1 MNTEDNNDFYD
12 DELSRSLISND
23 FEEDTPRKKKKSKK
37 PLVICLIILLIAA
50 VAGGIAWYMVQR
62 HKPVEATE
70 EFLTGMQNMDFTTM
84 ENLLQSHDLS
94 ALDDADIRDSAY
106 TDFFTTVNK
115 KMTYKITKNKFD
127 IQNGTAKV
135 TVHMK
140 YIDGTNIYAA
150 TIQEYT
156 RKVAVAAYAGKEM
169 TQDDIQEM
177 LATLLAENA
186 STADEKYSEIDI
198 TYPLIKIGNDW
209 KIVSLDDTTVKVMC
223 ANFKSVK
230 DEISS
235 QLTDDTTTDSSSTD
249 AESTG
254 SDSTQ
259 ATGASID
266 ITTDKFS
273 VRFKQFAISNDYGG
287 NPCLMIYYDYTN
299 SGDSQSSAFV
309 DFTLQASQ
317 NGESLEGTYPE
328 ANDDA
333 VDNYM
338 NTIDPGKTVT
348 VCQVFLLKDT
358 TSDVTASD
366 CRIWGKNSV
375 LCVKRFWTGVSGGNQ
390 KWFPDQPK
398 RKKSEVFHE
407 KFSTLYP
414 ASD

>member
-1 MNTEDNNDFYD
+1 MNTDNNDFYD
-12 DELSRSLISND
+12 DDLSRSLINND
-23 FEEDTPRKKKKSKK
+23 FEDNSPRRKKKSKK
-37 PLVICLIILLIAA
+37 PLIICLVILLIAA
-50 VAGGIAWYMVQR
+50 VAGGVAWYLNER

-70 EFLTGMQNMDFTTM
+70 KFLTGMQNMDFTTM

-106 TDFFTTVNK
+106 TDFFTTINK

-156 RKVAVAAYAGKEM
+156 RKVAVAAYAGKTM
-169 TQDDIQEM
+169 TQDYIQEM
-177 LATLLAENA
+177 LASLLTENA
-186 STADEKYSEIDI
+186 STADEKYSDIDI
-198 TYPLIKIGNDW
+198 TYPLIKIGDEW

-223 ANFKSVK
+223 ANFKNVK

-235 QLTDDTTTDSSSTD
+235 QLNDDSSDSSSD
-249 AESTG
+249 ASADSTEPSDT
-254 SDSTQ
+254 SDSAQT
-259 ATGASID
+259 AGSSID

-273 VRFKQFAISNDYGG
+273 VRFKQFAVSKDYGG
-287 NPCLMIYYDYTN
+287 NSCLMIYYDYTN

-328 ANDDA
+328 ANDTA

-358 TSDVTASD
+358 TSDVTLQ
-366 CRIWGKNSV
+366 GKETLN
-375 LCVKRFWTGVSGGNQ
+375 VSGGQ
-390 KWFPDQPK
+390 TTSQVLKLQ
-398 RKKSEVFHE
+398 
-407 KFSTLYP
+407 
-414 ASD
+414 

>member
-23 FEEDTPRKKKKSKK
+23 FEDDAPRRKKKSKK
-37 PLVICLIILLIAA
+37 PLVICLVILLIAA

-62 HKPVEATE
+62 HKPVETTE

-94 ALDDADIRDSAY
+94 ALDDADIRNSAY

-156 RKVAVAAYAGKEM
+156 RKVAVAAYAGQEM

-198 TYPLIKIGNDW
+198 TYPLIKIGDDW

-235 QLTDDTTTDSSSTD
+235 QLTDDSTDSSSGTAAD
-249 AESTG
+249 A
-254 SDSTQ
+254 SDTSDQNADSSQGTSS
-259 ATGASID
+259 SID

-328 ANDDA
+328 SNDDA

-358 TSDVTASD
+358 TSDVTLQ
-366 CRIWGKNSV
+366 GKETLN
-375 LCVKRFWTGVSGGNQ
+375 VSGGQ
-390 KWFPDQPK
+390 TTSQVLKLQ
-398 RKKSEVFHE
+398 
-407 KFSTLYP
+407 
-414 ASD
+414 

>member
-1 MNTEDNNDFYD
+1 MNTDNNDFYD
-12 DELSRSLISND
+12 DDLSRSLINND
-23 FEEDTPRKKKKSKK
+23 FEDNSPRRKKKSKK
-37 PLVICLIILLIAA
+37 PLIICLVILLIAA
-50 VAGGIAWYMVQR
+50 VAGGIAWYLNER

-127 IQNGTAKV
+127 IQNGTAKI

-156 RKVAVAAYAGKEM
+156 RKVAVAAYAGKTM

-177 LATLLAENA
+177 LASLLAENA
-186 STADEKYSEIDI
+186 STADEKYSDIDI
-198 TYPLIKIGNDW
+198 TYPLIKIGDEW

-223 ANFKSVK
+223 ANFKNVK

-235 QLTDDTTTDSSSTD
+235 QLNDDSSDSSSD
-249 AESTG
+249 ASA
-254 SDSTQ
+254 DSTESSDTADSAQ
-259 ATGASID
+259 TAGSSID

-273 VRFKQFAISNDYGG
+273 VRFKQFAVSKDYGG

-299 SGDSQSSAFV
+299 SGESQSSAFV

-328 ANDDA
+328 ANDTA

-358 TSDVTASD
+358 TSDVTLQ
-366 CRIWGKNSV
+366 GKETLN
-375 LCVKRFWTGVSGGNQ
+375 VSGGQ
-390 KWFPDQPK
+390 TTSQVLKLQ
-398 RKKSEVFHE
+398 
-407 KFSTLYP
+407 
-414 ASD
+414 

>member
-12 DELSRSLISND
+12 DELSSSLISND
-23 FEEDTPRKKKKSKK
+23 FEEDTPRRKKKSKK
-37 PLVICLIILLIAA
+37 TLMICLIILLIAA
-50 VAGGIAWYMVQR
+50 VAGGTAWYMVQR
-62 HKPVEATE
+62 HKPVTATE

-177 LATLLAENA
+177 LASLLAENA

-235 QLTDDTTTDSSSTD
+235 QLTDDSTADSSGTD

-254 SDSTQ
+254 AASDSTQ

-273 VRFKQFAISNDYGG
+273 VRFKQCAISNDYGG

-328 ANDDA
+328 ATDDA

-358 TSDVTASD
+358 TSDVTLQ
-366 CRIWGKNSV
+366 GKETLN
-375 LCVKRFWTGVSGGNQ
+375 VSGGQ
-390 KWFPDQPK
+390 TTSQVLKLK
-398 RKKSEVFHE
+398 
-407 KFSTLYP
+407 
-414 ASD
+414 

>member
-1 MNTEDNNDFYD
+1 MNTDNNDFYD
-12 DELSRSLISND
+12 DDLSRSLINND
-23 FEEDTPRKKKKSKK
+23 FEDNSPRRKKKSKK
-37 PLVICLIILLIAA
+37 PLIICLIILLIAA
-50 VAGGIAWYMVQR
+50 AAGGVAWYLNER

-70 EFLTGMQNMDFTTM
+70 KFLTGMQNMDFTTM

-106 TDFFTTVNK
+106 TDFFTTINK

-156 RKVAVAAYAGKEM
+156 RKVAVVAYAGKTM

-177 LATLLAENA
+177 LASLLTENA
-186 STADEKYSEIDI
+186 STADEKYSDIDI
-198 TYPLIKIGNDW
+198 TYPLIKIGDEW

-223 ANFKSVK
+223 ANFKNVK

-235 QLTDDTTTDSSSTD
+235 QLNDDSSDSSSD
-249 AESTG
+249 ASADSTEPSDT
-254 SDSTQ
+254 SDSAQT
-259 ATGASID
+259 AGSSID

-273 VRFKQFAISNDYGG
+273 VRFKQFAVSKDYGG
-287 NPCLMIYYDYTN
+287 NSCLMIYYDYTN

-328 ANDDA
+328 ANDTA

-358 TSDVTASD
+358 TSDVTLQ
-366 CRIWGKNSV
+366 GKETLN
-375 LCVKRFWTGVSGGNQ
+375 VSGGQ
-390 KWFPDQPK
+390 TTSQVLKLQ
-398 RKKSEVFHE
+398 
-407 KFSTLYP
+407 
-414 ASD
+414 

>member
-1 MNTEDNNDFYD
+1 MNTDNNDFYD
-12 DELSRSLISND
+12 DDLSRSLINND
-23 FEEDTPRKKKKSKK
+23 FEDNSPRRKKKSKK
-37 PLVICLIILLIAA
+37 PLIICLVILLIAA
-50 VAGGIAWYMVQR
+50 AAGGVAWYLNER

-70 EFLTGMQNMDFTTM
+70 KFLTGMQNMDFTTM

-106 TDFFTTVNK
+106 TDFFTTINK

-156 RKVAVAAYAGKEM
+156 RKVAVAAYAGKTM
-169 TQDDIQEM
+169 TQDYIQEM
-177 LATLLAENA
+177 LASLLTENA
-186 STADEKYSEIDI
+186 STADEKYSDIDI
-198 TYPLIKIGNDW
+198 TYPLIKIGDEW

-223 ANFKSVK
+223 ANFKNVK

-235 QLTDDTTTDSSSTD
+235 QLNDDSSDSSSD
-249 AESTG
+249 ASADSTEPSDT
-254 SDSTQ
+254 SDSAQT
-259 ATGASID
+259 AGSSID

-273 VRFKQFAISNDYGG
+273 VRFKQFAVSKDYGG
-287 NPCLMIYYDYTN
+287 NSCLMIYYDYTN

-328 ANDDA
+328 ANDTA

-358 TSDVTASD
+358 TSDVTLQ
-366 CRIWGKNSV
+366 GKETLN
-375 LCVKRFWTGVSGGNQ
+375 VSGGQ
-390 KWFPDQPK
+390 TTSQVLKLQ
-398 RKKSEVFHE
+398 
-407 KFSTLYP
+407 
-414 ASD
+414 

>member
-1 MNTEDNNDFYD
+1 MNTDNNDFYD
-12 DELSRSLISND
+12 DDLSRSLINND
-23 FEEDTPRKKKKSKK
+23 FEDNSPRRKKKSKK
-37 PLVICLIILLIAA
+37 PLIICLVILLIAA
-50 VAGGIAWYMVQR
+50 VAGGVAWYLNER

-70 EFLTGMQNMDFTTM
+70 KFLTGMQNMDFTTM

-106 TDFFTTVNK
+106 TDFFTTINK

-127 IQNGTAKV
+127 IQNGTAQV
-135 TVHMK
+135 TVHLK

-156 RKVAVAAYAGKEM
+156 RKVAVAAYAGKTM

-177 LATLLAENA
+177 LASLLTENA
-186 STADEKYSEIDI
+186 STADEKYSDIDI
-198 TYPLIKIGNDW
+198 TYPLIKIGDEW

-223 ANFKSVK
+223 ANFKNVK

-235 QLTDDTTTDSSSTD
+235 QLNDDSSDSSSDASADSTD
-249 AESTG
+249 PSDT
-254 SDSTQ
+254 SDSAQT
-259 ATGASID
+259 AGSSID

-273 VRFKQFAISNDYGG
+273 VRFKQFAVSKDYGG
-287 NPCLMIYYDYTN
+287 NSCLMIYYDYTN

-328 ANDDA
+328 ANDTA

-358 TSDVTASD
+358 TSDVTLQ
-366 CRIWGKNSV
+366 GKETLN
-375 LCVKRFWTGVSGGNQ
+375 VSGGQ
-390 KWFPDQPK
+390 TTSQVLKLQ
-398 RKKSEVFHE
+398 
-407 KFSTLYP
+407 
-414 ASD
+414 

>member
-1 MNTEDNNDFYD
+1 MNTDNNDFYD
-12 DELSRSLISND
+12 DDLSRSLISND
-23 FEEDTPRKKKKSKK
+23 FDDDTPRRRKKSKK
-37 PLVICLIILLIAA
+37 PLVICLIILIIAA
-50 VAGGIAWYMVQR
+50 AAGATAWYLNAR

-70 EFLTGMQNMDFTTM
+70 KFLTGMQNMDFTTM

-106 TDFFTTVNK
+106 TDFFTTINK

-127 IQNGTAKV
+127 IQNGTAKI
-135 TVHMK
+135 TVHLK

-156 RKVAVAAYAGKEM
+156 RKVAVAAYAGREM

-177 LATLLAENA
+177 LASLLAENA
-186 STADEKYSEIDI
+186 STADEKYSDIDI
-198 TYPLIKIGNDW
+198 TYPLIKIGNNW

-223 ANFKSVK
+223 ANFKNVK

-235 QLTDDTTTDSSSTD
+235 QLNDESTDSSSD
-249 AESTG
+249 ASADSQTA
-254 SDSTQ
+254 SDADSTQ
-259 ATGASID
+259 TGGSSID

-273 VRFKQFAISNDYGG
+273 VRFKQFAVSNDYGG
-287 NPCLMIYYDYTN
+287 NPCMMIYYDYTN

-328 ANDDA
+328 ANDTA

-338 NTIDPGKTVT
+338 TTIDPGKTVT

-358 TSDVTASD
+358 TSDVTLQ
-366 CRIWGKNSV
+366 GKETLN
-375 LCVKRFWTGVSGGNQ
+375 VSGGQ
-390 KWFPDQPK
+390 TTSQVLKLQ
-398 RKKSEVFHE
+398 
-407 KFSTLYP
+407 
-414 ASD
+414 

>member
-1 MNTEDNNDFYD
+1 MNTDNNDFYD
-12 DELSRSLISND
+12 DDLSRSLINND
-23 FEEDTPRKKKKSKK
+23 FEDNSPRRKKKSKK
-37 PLVICLIILLIAA
+37 PLIICLVILLIAA
-50 VAGGIAWYMVQR
+50 VAGGVAWYLNER
-62 HKPVEATE
+62 HKPVEATKK
-70 EFLTGMQNMDFTTM
+70 FLTGMQNMDFTTM

-156 RKVAVAAYAGKEM
+156 RKVAVAAYAGKTM

-177 LATLLAENA
+177 LASLLTENA
-186 STADEKYSEIDI
+186 STADEKYSDIDI
-198 TYPLIKIGNDW
+198 TYPLIKIGDEW

-223 ANFKSVK
+223 ANFKNVK

-235 QLTDDTTTDSSSTD
+235 QLNDNSSDSSSD
-249 AESTG
+249 ASADSTEPSDT
-254 SDSTQ
+254 SDSAQT
-259 ATGASID
+259 AGSSID
-266 ITTDKFS
+266 ITSDKFS
-273 VRFKQFAISNDYGG
+273 VRFKQFAVSKDYGG

-328 ANDDA
+328 ANDTA

-358 TSDVTASD
+358 TSDVTLQ
-366 CRIWGKNSV
+366 GKETLN
-375 LCVKRFWTGVSGGNQ
+375 VSGGQ
-390 KWFPDQPK
+390 TTSQVLKLQ
-398 RKKSEVFHE
+398 
-407 KFSTLYP
+407 
-414 ASD
+414 

>member
-23 FEEDTPRKKKKSKK
+23 FEDDSPHRRKKSKK

-50 VAGGIAWYMVQR
+50 AAGGTAWYMVQR

-106 TDFFTTVNK
+106 TDFFTTINK

-156 RKVAVAAYAGKEM
+156 RKVAVAAYAGKTM

-177 LATLLAENA
+177 LASLLAENA
-186 STADEKYSEIDI
+186 STADEKYSDIDI
-198 TYPLIKIGNDW
+198 TYPLIKIGDEW

-223 ANFKSVK
+223 ANFKNVK

-235 QLTDDTTTDSSSTD
+235 QLNNDSSDSSSD
-249 AESTG
+249 ASA
-254 SDSTQ
+254 DSTESSDTADSAQ
-259 ATGASID
+259 TAGSSID

-273 VRFKQFAISNDYGG
+273 VRFKQFAVSKDYGG

-299 SGDSQSSAFV
+299 SGESQSSAFV

-328 ANDDA
+328 ANDTA

-358 TSDVTASD
+358 TNDVTLQ
-366 CRIWGKNSV
+366 GKETLN
-375 LCVKRFWTGVSGGNQ
+375 VSGGQ
-390 KWFPDQPK
+390 TTSQVLKLQ
-398 RKKSEVFHE
+398 
-407 KFSTLYP
+407 
-414 ASD
+414 

>member
-1 MNTEDNNDFYD
+1 MNTDNNDFYD
-12 DELSRSLISND
+12 DDLSRSLINND
-23 FEEDTPRKKKKSKK
+23 FEDNSPRRKKKSKK
-37 PLVICLIILLIAA
+37 PLIICLVILLIAA
-50 VAGGIAWYMVQR
+50 VAGGVAWYLNER

-70 EFLTGMQNMDFTTM
+70 KFLTGMQNMDFTTM

-106 TDFFTTVNK
+106 TDFFTTINK

-127 IQNGTAKV
+127 IQNGTANV

-156 RKVAVAAYAGKEM
+156 RKVAVAAYAGKTM

-177 LATLLAENA
+177 LASLLSENA
-186 STADEKYSEIDI
+186 STADEKYSDIDI
-198 TYPLIKIGNDW
+198 TYPLIKIGDEW

-223 ANFKSVK
+223 ANFKNVK

-235 QLTDDTTTDSSSTD
+235 QLNDDSSDSSSD
-249 AESTG
+249 ASADSTEPSDT
-254 SDSTQ
+254 SDSAQT
-259 ATGASID
+259 AGSSID

-273 VRFKQFAISNDYGG
+273 VRFKQFAVSKDYGG
-287 NPCLMIYYDYTN
+287 NSCLMIYYDYTN

-328 ANDDA
+328 ANDTA

-358 TSDVTASD
+358 TSDVTLQ
-366 CRIWGKNSV
+366 GKETLN
-375 LCVKRFWTGVSGGNQ
+375 VSGGQ
-390 KWFPDQPK
+390 TTSQVLKLQ
-398 RKKSEVFHE
+398 
-407 KFSTLYP
+407 
-414 ASD
+414 

>member
-266 ITTDKFS
+266 ITTDTFS
-273 VRFKQFAISNDYGG
+273 VRFKQFAISKDYGG

-358 TSDVTASD
+358 TSDVTLQ
-366 CRIWGKNSV
+366 GKETLN
-375 LCVKRFWTGVSGGNQ
+375 VSGGQ
-390 KWFPDQPK
+390 TTSQVLKLQ
-398 RKKSEVFHE
+398 
-407 KFSTLYP
+407 
-414 ASD
+414 

>member
-1 MNTEDNNDFYD
+1 M
-12 DELSRSLISND
+12 
-23 FEEDTPRKKKKSKK
+23 
-37 PLVICLIILLIAA
+37 
-50 VAGGIAWYMVQR
+50 
-62 HKPVEATE
+62 
-70 EFLTGMQNMDFTTM
+70 
-84 ENLLQSHDLS
+84 
-94 ALDDADIRDSAY
+94 
-106 TDFFTTVNK
+106 
-115 KMTYKITKNKFD
+115 
-127 IQNGTAKV
+127 
-135 TVHMK
+135 
-140 YIDGTNIYAA
+140 DGTNIYKE
-150 TIQEYT
+150 TITEFLRQIVASAYSGAQLSEEETQE
-156 RKVAVAAYAGKEM
+156 KLASILNEKAKSNEKDEFSEA
-169 TQDDIQEM
+169 DI
-177 LATLLAENA
+177 
-186 STADEKYSEIDI
+186 I
-198 TYPLIKIGNDW
+198 YPLIKTNEGW

-358 TSDVTASD
+358 TSDVTLQ
-366 CRIWGKNSV
+366 GKETLN
-375 LCVKRFWTGVSGGNQ
+375 VSGGQ
-390 KWFPDQPK
+390 TTSQVLKLK
-398 RKKSEVFHE
+398 
-407 KFSTLYP
+407 
-414 ASD
+414 

>member
-1 MNTEDNNDFYD
+1 MNTDNNDFYD
-12 DELSRSLISND
+12 DDLSRSLINND
-23 FEEDTPRKKKKSKK
+23 FEDNSPRRKKKSKK
-37 PLVICLIILLIAA
+37 PLIICLVILLIAA
-50 VAGGIAWYMVQR
+50 VAGGVAWYLNER

-70 EFLTGMQNMDFTTM
+70 KFLTGMQNMDFTTM

-94 ALDDADIRDSAY
+94 ALDDADILDSAF
-106 TDFFTTVNK
+106 TDFFTIVNK

-156 RKVAVAAYAGKEM
+156 RKVAVATYAGKTM
-169 TQDDIQEM
+169 SQDDIQEM
-177 LATLLAENA
+177 LASLLAENA
-186 STADEKYSEIDI
+186 STADEKYSDIDI
-198 TYPLIKIGNDW
+198 TYPLIKIGDEW

-223 ANFKSVK
+223 ANFKNVK

-235 QLTDDTTTDSSSTD
+235 QLNDDSSDSSSD
-249 AESTG
+249 ASADSTEPSDT
-254 SDSTQ
+254 SDSAQT
-259 ATGASID
+259 AGSSID

-273 VRFKQFAISNDYGG
+273 VRFKQFAVSKDYGG

-328 ANDDA
+328 ANDTA

-358 TSDVTASD
+358 TSDVTLQ
-366 CRIWGKNSV
+366 GKETLN
-375 LCVKRFWTGVSGGNQ
+375 VSGGQ
-390 KWFPDQPK
+390 TTSQVLKLQ
-398 RKKSEVFHE
+398 
-407 KFSTLYP
+407 
-414 ASD
+414 

>member
-1 MNTEDNNDFYD
+1 MNTDNNDFYD
-12 DELSRSLISND
+12 DDLSRSLINND
-23 FEEDTPRKKKKSKK
+23 FEDNSPRRKKKSKK
-37 PLVICLIILLIAA
+37 PLIICLVILLIAA
-50 VAGGIAWYMVQR
+50 VAGGVAWYLNER

-70 EFLTGMQNMDFTTM
+70 KFLTGMQNMDFTTM

-106 TDFFTTVNK
+106 TDFFTTINK

-156 RKVAVAAYAGKEM
+156 RKVAVAAYAGKTM

-177 LATLLAENA
+177 LASLLTENA
-186 STADEKYSEIDI
+186 STADEKYSDIDI
-198 TYPLIKIGNDW
+198 TYPLIKIGDEW

-223 ANFKSVK
+223 ANFKNVK

-235 QLTDDTTTDSSSTD
+235 QLNDDSSDSSSD
-249 AESTG
+249 ASADSTEPSDT
-254 SDSTQ
+254 SDSAQT
-259 ATGASID
+259 AGSSID

-273 VRFKQFAISNDYGG
+273 VRFKQFAVSKDYGG
-287 NPCLMIYYDYTN
+287 NSCLMIYYDYTN

-328 ANDDA
+328 ANDTA
-333 VDNYM
+333 VDTYM

-358 TSDVTASD
+358 TSDVTLQ
-366 CRIWGKNSV
+366 GKETLN
-375 LCVKRFWTGVSGGNQ
+375 VSGGQ
-390 KWFPDQPK
+390 TTSQVLKLQ
-398 RKKSEVFHE
+398 
-407 KFSTLYP
+407 
-414 ASD
+414 

>member
-1 MNTEDNNDFYD
+1 
-12 DELSRSLISND
+12 
-23 FEEDTPRKKKKSKK
+23 
-37 PLVICLIILLIAA
+37 
-50 VAGGIAWYMVQR
+50 
-62 HKPVEATE
+62 
-70 EFLTGMQNMDFTTM
+70 
-84 ENLLQSHDLS
+84 
-94 ALDDADIRDSAY
+94 
-106 TDFFTTVNK
+106 
-115 KMTYKITKNKFD
+115 
-127 IQNGTAKV
+127 
-135 TVHMK
+135 MK

-156 RKVAVAAYAGKEM
+156 RKIAVAAYAGKEM

-177 LATLLAENA
+177 LASLLAENA

-235 QLTDDTTTDSSSTD
+235 QLTDDSTADSSGTD

-254 SDSTQ
+254 AASDSTQ

-273 VRFKQFAISNDYGG
+273 VRFKQFASSNDYGG

-358 TSDVTASD
+358 TSDVTLQ
-366 CRIWGKNSV
+366 GKETLN
-375 LCVKRFWTGVSGGNQ
+375 VSGGQ
-390 KWFPDQPK
+390 TTSQVLKLK
-398 RKKSEVFHE
+398 
-407 KFSTLYP
+407 
-414 ASD
+414 

>member
-1 MNTEDNNDFYD
+1 MNTDNNDFHD
-12 DELSRSLISND
+12 DDLSRSLISND
-23 FEEDTPRKKKKSKK
+23 FDDDTPRRRKKSKK
-37 PLVICLIILLIAA
+37 PLVICLIILIIAA
-50 VAGGIAWYMVQR
+50 AAGATAWYLNAR

-70 EFLTGMQNMDFTTM
+70 KFLTGMQNMDFTTM

-106 TDFFTTVNK
+106 TDFFTTINK

-135 TVHMK
+135 TVHLK

-156 RKVAVAAYAGKEM
+156 RKVAVAAYAGREM

-177 LATLLAENA
+177 LASLLAENA
-186 STADEKYSEIDI
+186 STADEKYSDIDI
-198 TYPLIKIGNDW
+198 TYPLIKIGNNW

-223 ANFKSVK
+223 ANFKNVK

-235 QLTDDTTTDSSSTD
+235 QLNDESTDSSSD
-249 AESTG
+249 ASADSQTA
-254 SDSTQ
+254 SDADSTQ
-259 ATGASID
+259 TGGSSID

-273 VRFKQFAISNDYGG
+273 VRFKQFAVSNDYGG

-328 ANDDA
+328 ANDTA

-338 NTIDPGKTVT
+338 TTIDPGKTVT

-358 TSDVTASD
+358 TSDVTLQ
-366 CRIWGKNSV
+366 GKETLN
-375 LCVKRFWTGVSGGNQ
+375 VSGGQ
-390 KWFPDQPK
+390 TTSQVLKLQ
-398 RKKSEVFHE
+398 
-407 KFSTLYP
+407 
-414 ASD
+414 

>member
-1 MNTEDNNDFYD
+1 MNTDNNDFYD
-12 DELSRSLISND
+12 DDLSRSLISND
-23 FEEDTPRKKKKSKK
+23 FEDEPPRRKKKSKK
-37 PLVICLIILLIAA
+37 PLVICLIILLAA
-50 VAGGIAWYMVQR
+50 AIAGGIAWYMIQR

-70 EFLTGMQNMDFTTM
+70 KFLTGMQTMDFTTM

-106 TDFFTTVNK
+106 TEFFTTVNK
-115 KMTYKITKNKFD
+115 KMTYKITRNKFD

-135 TVHMK
+135 TVHIK

-177 LATLLAENA
+177 LASLLAENA
-186 STADEKYSEIDI
+186 STADEKYSDIDI
-198 TYPLIKIGNDW
+198 TYPLIKIGDEW

-223 ANFKSVK
+223 ANFKNVK

-235 QLTDDTTTDSSSTD
+235 QLTEDSTDSSSD
-249 AESTG
+249 SAVQSSDSAADPAQSTG
-254 SDSTQ
+254 S
-259 ATGASID
+259 SID

-317 NGESLEGTYPE
+317 NGEALEGTYPE
-328 ANDDA
+328 SSDDA

-338 NTIDPGKTVT
+338 NTIDPGKTIT

-358 TSDVTASD
+358 SSDVTLQ
-366 CRIWGKNSV
+366 GKETLN
-375 LCVKRFWTGVSGGNQ
+375 VSGGQ
-390 KWFPDQPK
+390 TTSQVLKLK
-398 RKKSEVFHE
+398 
-407 KFSTLYP
+407 
-414 ASD
+414 

>member
-1 MNTEDNNDFYD
+1 MNTDNNDFYD
-12 DELSRSLISND
+12 DDLSRSLINND
-23 FEEDTPRKKKKSKK
+23 FEDNSPRRKKKSKK
-37 PLVICLIILLIAA
+37 PLIICLIILLIAA
-50 VAGGIAWYMVQR
+50 AAGGVAWYLNER
-62 HKPVEATE
+62 HKPAEATE
-70 EFLTGMQNMDFTTM
+70 NFLTGMQNMDFTTM

-106 TDFFTTVNK
+106 TDFFTTINK

-127 IQNGTAKV
+127 IQNGTAQV
-135 TVHMK
+135 TVHLK

-156 RKVAVAAYAGKEM
+156 RKVAVAAYAGKTM

-177 LATLLAENA
+177 LASLLAENA
-186 STADEKYSEIDI
+186 STADEKYSDIDI
-198 TYPLIKIGNDW
+198 TYPLIKIGDEW

-223 ANFKSVK
+223 ANFKNVK

-235 QLTDDTTTDSSSTD
+235 QLNDDSSDSSSTD
-249 AESTG
+249 STEA
-254 SDSTQ
+254 SDTADSTQ
-259 ATGASID
+259 TTGSSID

-273 VRFKQFAISNDYGG
+273 VRFKQFAVSKDYGG

-299 SGDSQSSAFV
+299 SGESQSSAFV

-328 ANDDA
+328 AIDTA

-348 VCQVFLLKDT
+348 VCQVYLLKDT
-358 TSDVTASD
+358 TSDVTLQ
-366 CRIWGKNSV
+366 GKETLN
-375 LCVKRFWTGVSGGNQ
+375 VSGGQ
-390 KWFPDQPK
+390 TTSQVLKLQ
-398 RKKSEVFHE
+398 
-407 KFSTLYP
+407 
-414 ASD
+414 

>member
-1 MNTEDNNDFYD
+1 MNTDNNDFYD
-12 DELSRSLISND
+12 DDLSRSLINND
-23 FEEDTPRKKKKSKK
+23 FEDNSPRRKKKSKK
-37 PLVICLIILLIAA
+37 PLIICLVILLITA
-50 VAGGIAWYMVQR
+50 VAGGIAWYLNER

-156 RKVAVAAYAGKEM
+156 RKVAVAAYAGKTM

-177 LATLLAENA
+177 LASLLAENA
-186 STADEKYSEIDI
+186 STADEKYSDIDI
-198 TYPLIKIGNDW
+198 TYPLIKIGDEW

-223 ANFKSVK
+223 ANFKNVK

-235 QLTDDTTTDSSSTD
+235 QLNDDSSDSSSD
-249 AESTG
+249 ASA
-254 SDSTQ
+254 DSTESSDTADSAQ
-259 ATGASID
+259 TAGSSID

-273 VRFKQFAISNDYGG
+273 VRFKQFAVSKDYGG

-299 SGDSQSSAFV
+299 SGESQSSAFV

-328 ANDDA
+328 ANDTA

-358 TSDVTASD
+358 TSDVTLQ
-366 CRIWGKNSV
+366 GKETLN
-375 LCVKRFWTGVSGGNQ
+375 VSGGQ
-390 KWFPDQPK
+390 TTSQVLKLQ
-398 RKKSEVFHE
+398 
-407 KFSTLYP
+407 
-414 ASD
+414 

>member
-1 MNTEDNNDFYD
+1 MNTDNNDFYD
-12 DELSRSLISND
+12 DDLSRSLINND
-23 FEEDTPRKKKKSKK
+23 FEDNSPRRKKKSKK
-37 PLVICLIILLIAA
+37 PLIICLIILLIAA
-50 VAGGIAWYMVQR
+50 AAGGVAWYLNER

-70 EFLTGMQNMDFTTM
+70 KFLTGMQNMDFTTM

-106 TDFFTTVNK
+106 TDFFTTINK

-156 RKVAVAAYAGKEM
+156 RKVAVAAYAGKTM

-177 LATLLAENA
+177 LASLLTENA
-186 STADEKYSEIDI
+186 STADEKYSDIDI
-198 TYPLIKIGNDW
+198 TYPLIKIGDEW

-223 ANFKSVK
+223 ANFKNVK

-235 QLTDDTTTDSSSTD
+235 QLNDDSSDSSSDASTD
-249 AESTG
+249 STEPSDT
-254 SDSTQ
+254 SDSAQT
-259 ATGASID
+259 AGSSID

-273 VRFKQFAISNDYGG
+273 VRFKQFAVSKDYGG
-287 NPCLMIYYDYTN
+287 NSCLMIYYDYTN

-328 ANDDA
+328 ANDTA

-358 TSDVTASD
+358 TSDVTLQ
-366 CRIWGKNSV
+366 GKETLN
-375 LCVKRFWTGVSGGNQ
+375 VSGGQ
-390 KWFPDQPK
+390 TTSQVLKLQ
-398 RKKSEVFHE
+398 
-407 KFSTLYP
+407 
-414 ASD
+414 

>member
-1 MNTEDNNDFYD
+1 MNTDNNDFYD
-12 DELSRSLISND
+12 DDLSRSLINND
-23 FEEDTPRKKKKSKK
+23 FEDNSPRRKKKSKK
-37 PLVICLIILLIAA
+37 PLIICLIILLIAA
-50 VAGGIAWYMVQR
+50 AAGGVAWYLNER
-62 HKPVEATE
+62 HKPAEATE
-70 EFLTGMQNMDFTTM
+70 NFLTGMQNMDFTTM

-115 KMTYKITKNKFD
+115 KMIYKITKNKFD
-127 IQNGTAKV
+127 IQNGTAKI

-156 RKVAVAAYAGKEM
+156 RKVAVAAYAGKTM

-177 LATLLAENA
+177 LASLLTENA
-186 STADEKYSEIDI
+186 STADEKYSDIDI
-198 TYPLIKIGNDW
+198 TYPLIKIGDEW

-223 ANFKSVK
+223 ANFKNVK

-235 QLTDDTTTDSSSTD
+235 QLNDDSSDSSSD
-249 AESTG
+249 ASA
-254 SDSTQ
+254 DSTESSDTADSAQ
-259 ATGASID
+259 TAGSSID

-273 VRFKQFAISNDYGG
+273 VRFKQFAVSKDYGG

-299 SGDSQSSAFV
+299 SGESQSSAFV

-328 ANDDA
+328 ANDTA

-358 TSDVTASD
+358 TSDVTLQ
-366 CRIWGKNSV
+366 GKETLN
-375 LCVKRFWTGVSGGNQ
+375 VSGGQ
-390 KWFPDQPK
+390 TTSQVLKLQ
-398 RKKSEVFHE
+398 
-407 KFSTLYP
+407 
-414 ASD
+414 

>member
-1 MNTEDNNDFYD
+1 MNTDNNDFYD
-12 DELSRSLISND
+12 DDLSRSLINND
-23 FEEDTPRKKKKSKK
+23 FEDNSPSRKKKSKK
-37 PLVICLIILLIAA
+37 PLIICLIILLIAA
-50 VAGGIAWYMVQR
+50 TAGGVAWYLNER
-62 HKPVEATE
+62 HKPAEATE
-70 EFLTGMQNMDFTTM
+70 KFLTGMQNMDFTTM

-106 TDFFTTVNK
+106 TDFFTTINK

-127 IQNGTAKV
+127 IQNGTAQV
-135 TVHMK
+135 TVHLK

-156 RKVAVAAYAGKEM
+156 RKVAVAAYAGKTM

-177 LATLLAENA
+177 LASLLAENA
-186 STADEKYSEIDI
+186 STADEKYSDIDI
-198 TYPLIKIGNDW
+198 TYPLIKIGDEW

-223 ANFKSVK
+223 ANFKNVK

-235 QLTDDTTTDSSSTD
+235 QLNDDSSDSSSTD
-249 AESTG
+249 STEA
-254 SDSTQ
+254 SDTADSTQ
-259 ATGASID
+259 TTGSSID

-273 VRFKQFAISNDYGG
+273 VRFKQFAVSKDYGG

-299 SGDSQSSAFV
+299 SGESQSSAFV

-328 ANDDA
+328 ANDTA

-348 VCQVFLLKDT
+348 VCQVYLLKDT
-358 TSDVTASD
+358 TSDVTLQ
-366 CRIWGKNSV
+366 GKETLN
-375 LCVKRFWTGVSGGNQ
+375 VSGGQ
-390 KWFPDQPK
+390 TTSQVLKLQ
-398 RKKSEVFHE
+398 
-407 KFSTLYP
+407 
-414 ASD
+414 

>member
-1 MNTEDNNDFYD
+1 MNTDNNDFYD
-12 DELSRSLISND
+12 DDLSRSLINND
-23 FEEDTPRKKKKSKK
+23 FEDNSPSRKKKSKK
-37 PLVICLIILLIAA
+37 PLIICLIILLIAA
-50 VAGGIAWYMVQR
+50 AAGGVAWYLNER
-62 HKPVEATE
+62 HKPAEATE
-70 EFLTGMQNMDFTTM
+70 KFLTGMQNMDFTTM

-106 TDFFTTVNK
+106 TDFFTTINK

-127 IQNGTAKV
+127 IQNGTAQV
-135 TVHMK
+135 TVHLK

-156 RKVAVAAYAGKEM
+156 RKVAVAAYAGKTM

-177 LATLLAENA
+177 LASLLAENA
-186 STADEKYSEIDI
+186 STADEKYSDIDI
-198 TYPLIKIGNDW
+198 TYPLIKIGDEW

-223 ANFKSVK
+223 ANFKNVK

-235 QLTDDTTTDSSSTD
+235 QLNDDSSDSSSTD
-249 AESTG
+249 STEASDTADSTQSTG
-254 SDSTQ
+254 S
-259 ATGASID
+259 SID

-273 VRFKQFAISNDYGG
+273 VRFKQFAVSKDYGG

-299 SGDSQSSAFV
+299 SGESQSSAFV

-328 ANDDA
+328 ANDTA

-348 VCQVFLLKDT
+348 VCQVYLLKDT
-358 TSDVTASD
+358 TSDVTLQ
-366 CRIWGKNSV
+366 GKETLN
-375 LCVKRFWTGVSGGNQ
+375 VSGGQ
-390 KWFPDQPK
+390 TTSQVLKLQ
-398 RKKSEVFHE
+398 
-407 KFSTLYP
+407 
-414 ASD
+414 

>member
-1 MNTEDNNDFYD
+1 MNTDNNDFYD
-12 DELSRSLISND
+12 DDLSRSLINND
-23 FEEDTPRKKKKSKK
+23 FEDNSPRRKKKSKK
-37 PLVICLIILLIAA
+37 PLIICLVILLIAA
-50 VAGGIAWYMVQR
+50 VAGGVAWYLNER

-70 EFLTGMQNMDFTTM
+70 KFLTGMQNMDFTTM

-156 RKVAVAAYAGKEM
+156 RKVAVATYAGKTM
-169 TQDDIQEM
+169 SQDDIQEM
-177 LATLLAENA
+177 LASLLAENA
-186 STADEKYSEIDI
+186 STADEKYSDIDI
-198 TYPLIKIGNDW
+198 TYPLIKIGDEW

-223 ANFKSVK
+223 ANFKNVK

-235 QLTDDTTTDSSSTD
+235 QLNDDSSDSSSD
-249 AESTG
+249 ASADSTEPSDT
-254 SDSTQ
+254 SDSAQT
-259 ATGASID
+259 AGSSID

-273 VRFKQFAISNDYGG
+273 VRFKQFAVSKDYGG

-317 NGESLEGTYPE
+317 NGEFLEGTYPE
-328 ANDDA
+328 ANDTA

-358 TSDVTASD
+358 TSDVTLQ
-366 CRIWGKNSV
+366 GKETLN
-375 LCVKRFWTGVSGGNQ
+375 VSGGQ
-390 KWFPDQPK
+390 TTSQVLKLQ
-398 RKKSEVFHE
+398 
-407 KFSTLYP
+407 
-414 ASD
+414 

>member
-1 MNTEDNNDFYD
+1 MNTDNNDFYD
-12 DELSRSLISND
+12 DDLSRSLINND
-23 FEEDTPRKKKKSKK
+23 FEDNSPRRKKKSKK
-37 PLVICLIILLIAA
+37 PLIICLVILLFAA
-50 VAGGIAWYMVQR
+50 VAGGVAWYLNER

-70 EFLTGMQNMDFTTM
+70 KFLTGMQNMDFTTM

-156 RKVAVAAYAGKEM
+156 RKVAVATYAGKTM
-169 TQDDIQEM
+169 SQDDIQEM
-177 LATLLAENA
+177 LASLLAENA
-186 STADEKYSEIDI
+186 STADEKYSDIDI
-198 TYPLIKIGNDW
+198 TYPLIKIGDEW

-223 ANFKSVK
+223 ANFKNVK

-235 QLTDDTTTDSSSTD
+235 QLNDDSSDSSSD
-249 AESTG
+249 ASADSTEPSDT
-254 SDSTQ
+254 SDSAQT
-259 ATGASID
+259 AGSSID

-273 VRFKQFAISNDYGG
+273 VRFKQFAVSKDYGG

-328 ANDDA
+328 ANDTA

-358 TSDVTASD
+358 TSDVTLQ
-366 CRIWGKNSV
+366 GKETLN
-375 LCVKRFWTGVSGGNQ
+375 VSGGQ
-390 KWFPDQPK
+390 TTSQVLKLQ
-398 RKKSEVFHE
+398 
-407 KFSTLYP
+407 
-414 ASD
+414 

>member
-23 FEEDTPRKKKKSKK
+23 FEEDTPRRKKKSKK
-37 PLVICLIILLIAA
+37 PLMICLIILLIAA
-50 VAGGIAWYMVQR
+50 VAGGTAWYMVQR
-62 HKPVEATE
+62 HKPVTATE

-177 LATLLAENA
+177 LASLLAENA

-235 QLTDDTTTDSSSTD
+235 QLTDDSTADSSGTD

-254 SDSTQ
+254 AASDSTQ

-273 VRFKQFAISNDYGG
+273 VRFKQFAISTDYGG

-328 ANDDA
+328 ATDDA

-358 TSDVTASD
+358 TSDVTLQ
-366 CRIWGKNSV
+366 GKETLN
-375 LCVKRFWTGVSGGNQ
+375 VSGGQ
-390 KWFPDQPK
+390 TTSQVLKLK
-398 RKKSEVFHE
+398 
-407 KFSTLYP
+407 
-414 ASD
+414 

>member
-1 MNTEDNNDFYD
+1 MNTEDNTDFYD
-12 DELSRSLISND
+12 DELSRSLLSND
-23 FEEDTPRKKKKSKK
+23 FEGDTPHRKKKSKK

-50 VAGGIAWYMVQR
+50 AAGGTAWYMMQR

-70 EFLTGMQNMDFTTM
+70 KFLTGMQNMDFTTM

-127 IQNGTAKV
+127 IQNGTARI

-177 LATLLAENA
+177 LAALLAENA

-198 TYPLIKIGNDW
+198 TYPLIKIGSDW

-235 QLTDDTTTDSSSTD
+235 QLTDDSTDSSSAA
-249 AESTG
+249 AEDSSTPG
-254 SDSTQ
+254 STASAEGTS
-259 ATGASID
+259 ASID

-273 VRFKQFAISNDYGG
+273 VRFKQFAISKDYGG

-317 NGESLEGTYPE
+317 NGEVLEGTYPE
-328 ANDDA
+328 ASDDA

-338 NTIDPGKTVT
+338 STIDPGKTVT

-358 TSDVTASD
+358 TSDVTLQ
-366 CRIWGKNSV
+366 GKETLN
-375 LCVKRFWTGVSGGNQ
+375 VSGGQ
-390 KWFPDQPK
+390 TTSQILKLK
-398 RKKSEVFHE
+398 
-407 KFSTLYP
+407 
-414 ASD
+414 

>member
-1 MNTEDNNDFYD
+1 MNTDNNDFYD
-12 DELSRSLISND
+12 DDLSRSLISND
-23 FEEDTPRKKKKSKK
+23 FDDDTPRRRKKSKK
-37 PLVICLIILLIAA
+37 PLVICLIILIIAA
-50 VAGGIAWYMVQR
+50 AAGATAWYLNAR

-70 EFLTGMQNMDFTTM
+70 KFLTGMQNMDFTTM

-94 ALDDADIRDSAY
+94 ALDNADIRDSAY
-106 TDFFTTVNK
+106 TDFFTTINK

-135 TVHMK
+135 TAHLK

-156 RKVAVAAYAGKEM
+156 RKVAVAAYAGREM

-177 LATLLAENA
+177 LASLLAENA
-186 STADEKYSEIDI
+186 STADEKYSDIDI
-198 TYPLIKIGNDW
+198 TYPLIKIGNNW

-223 ANFKSVK
+223 ANFKNVK

-235 QLTDDTTTDSSSTD
+235 QLNDESTDSSSD
-249 AESTG
+249 ASANSQTA
-254 SDSTQ
+254 SDADSTQ
-259 ATGASID
+259 TGGSSID

-273 VRFKQFAISNDYGG
+273 VRFKQFAVSNDYGG

-328 ANDDA
+328 ANDTA

-338 NTIDPGKTVT
+338 TTIDPGKTVT

-358 TSDVTASD
+358 TSDVTLQ
-366 CRIWGKNSV
+366 GKETLN
-375 LCVKRFWTGVSGGNQ
+375 VSGGQ
-390 KWFPDQPK
+390 TTSQVLKLQ
-398 RKKSEVFHE
+398 
-407 KFSTLYP
+407 
-414 ASD
+414 

>member
-1 MNTEDNNDFYD
+1 MNTDNNDFYD
-12 DELSRSLISND
+12 DDLSRSLINND
-23 FEEDTPRKKKKSKK
+23 FEDNSPRRKRKSKK
-37 PLVICLIILLIAA
+37 PLIICLVILLIAA
-50 VAGGIAWYMVQR
+50 VAGGVAWYLNER

-70 EFLTGMQNMDFTTM
+70 KFLTGMQNMDFTTM

-106 TDFFTTVNK
+106 TDFFTTINK

-156 RKVAVAAYAGKEM
+156 RKVAVAAYAGKTM

-177 LATLLAENA
+177 LASLLTENA
-186 STADEKYSEIDI
+186 STADEKYSDIDI
-198 TYPLIKIGNDW
+198 TYPLIKIGDEW

-223 ANFKSVK
+223 ANFKNVK

-235 QLTDDTTTDSSSTD
+235 QLNDDSSDSSSDASTD
-249 AESTG
+249 STEPSDT
-254 SDSTQ
+254 SDSAQT
-259 ATGASID
+259 AGSSID

-273 VRFKQFAISNDYGG
+273 VRFKQFAVSKDYGG
-287 NPCLMIYYDYTN
+287 NSCLMIYYDYTN

-328 ANDDA
+328 ANDTA

-358 TSDVTASD
+358 TSDVTLQ
-366 CRIWGKNSV
+366 GKETLN
-375 LCVKRFWTGVSGGNQ
+375 VSGGQ
-390 KWFPDQPK
+390 TTSQVLKLQ
-398 RKKSEVFHE
+398 
-407 KFSTLYP
+407 
-414 ASD
+414 

>member
-1 MNTEDNNDFYD
+1 MNTDNNDFYD
-12 DELSRSLISND
+12 DDLSRSLINND
-23 FEEDTPRKKKKSKK
+23 FEDNSPRRKKQSKK
-37 PLVICLIILLIAA
+37 PLIICLIILLIAA
-50 VAGGIAWYMVQR
+50 AAGGVAWYLNER
-62 HKPVEATE
+62 HKPAEATE
-70 EFLTGMQNMDFTTM
+70 KFLTGMQNMDFTTM

-106 TDFFTTVNK
+106 TDFFTTINK

-127 IQNGTAKV
+127 IQNGTAQV
-135 TVHMK
+135 TVHLK

-156 RKVAVAAYAGKEM
+156 RKVAVAAYAGKTM

-177 LATLLAENA
+177 LASLLAENA
-186 STADEKYSEIDI
+186 STADEKYSDIDI
-198 TYPLIKIGNDW
+198 TYPLIKIGDEW

-223 ANFKSVK
+223 ANFKNVK

-235 QLTDDTTTDSSSTD
+235 QLNDDSSDSSSTD
-249 AESTG
+249 STEA
-254 SDSTQ
+254 SDTADSTQ
-259 ATGASID
+259 TTGSSID

-273 VRFKQFAISNDYGG
+273 VRFKQFAVSKDYGG

-299 SGDSQSSAFV
+299 SGESQSSAFV

-328 ANDDA
+328 ANDTA

-348 VCQVFLLKDT
+348 VCQVYLLKDT
-358 TSDVTASD
+358 TSDVTLQ
-366 CRIWGKNSV
+366 GKETLN
-375 LCVKRFWTGVSGGNQ
+375 VSGGQ
-390 KWFPDQPK
+390 TTSQVLKLQ
-398 RKKSEVFHE
+398 
-407 KFSTLYP
+407 
-414 ASD
+414 

>member
-1 MNTEDNNDFYD
+1 MNTDNNDFYD
-12 DELSRSLISND
+12 DDLSRSLISND
-23 FEEDTPRKKKKSKK
+23 FDDDTPRRRKKSKK
-37 PLVICLIILLIAA
+37 PLVICLIILIIAA
-50 VAGGIAWYMVQR
+50 AAGATAWYLNAR

-70 EFLTGMQNMDFTTM
+70 KFLTGMQNMDFTTM

-106 TDFFTTVNK
+106 TDFFTTINK

-135 TVHMK
+135 TVHLK

-156 RKVAVAAYAGKEM
+156 RKVAVAAYAGREM

-177 LATLLAENA
+177 LASLLAENA
-186 STADEKYSEIDI
+186 STADEKYSDIDI
-198 TYPLIKIGNDW
+198 TYPLIKIGNNW

-223 ANFKSVK
+223 ANFKNVK

-235 QLTDDTTTDSSSTD
+235 QLNDESTDSSSD
-249 AESTG
+249 ASADSQTA
-254 SDSTQ
+254 SDADSTQ
-259 ATGASID
+259 TGGSSID
-266 ITTDKFS
+266 ITTNKFS
-273 VRFKQFAISNDYGG
+273 VRFKQFAVSNDYGG

-328 ANDDA
+328 ANDTA

-338 NTIDPGKTVT
+338 TTIDPGKTVT

-358 TSDVTASD
+358 TSDVTLQ
-366 CRIWGKNSV
+366 GKETLN
-375 LCVKRFWTGVSGGNQ
+375 VSGGQ
-390 KWFPDQPK
+390 TTSQVLKLQ
-398 RKKSEVFHE
+398 
-407 KFSTLYP
+407 
-414 ASD
+414 

>member
-1 MNTEDNNDFYD
+1 MNTDNNDFYD
-12 DELSRSLISND
+12 DDLSRSLINND
-23 FEEDTPRKKKKSKK
+23 FEDNSPRRKKKSKK
-37 PLVICLIILLIAA
+37 PLIICLVILLIAA
-50 VAGGIAWYMVQR
+50 VAGGVAWYLNER

-70 EFLTGMQNMDFTTM
+70 KFLTGMQNMDFTTM

-156 RKVAVAAYAGKEM
+156 RKVAVATYTGKTM
-169 TQDDIQEM
+169 SQDDIQEM
-177 LATLLAENA
+177 LASLLAENA
-186 STADEKYSEIDI
+186 STADEKYSDIDI
-198 TYPLIKIGNDW
+198 TYPLIKIGDDW

-223 ANFKSVK
+223 ANFKNVK

-235 QLTDDTTTDSSSTD
+235 QLNDDSSDSSSDASTD
-249 AESTG
+249 STEPSDT
-254 SDSTQ
+254 SDSAQT
-259 ATGASID
+259 AGSSID

-273 VRFKQFAISNDYGG
+273 VRFKQFAVSKDYGG

-328 ANDDA
+328 ANDTA

-358 TSDVTASD
+358 TSDVTLQ
-366 CRIWGKNSV
+366 GKETLN
-375 LCVKRFWTGVSGGNQ
+375 VSGGQ
-390 KWFPDQPK
+390 TTSQVLKLQ
-398 RKKSEVFHE
+398 
-407 KFSTLYP
+407 
-414 ASD
+414 

>member
-1 MNTEDNNDFYD
+1 MNTDNNDFYD
-12 DELSRSLISND
+12 DDLSRSLINND
-23 FEEDTPRKKKKSKK
+23 FEDNSPRRKKKSKK
-37 PLVICLIILLIAA
+37 PLIICLVILLIAA
-50 VAGGIAWYMVQR
+50 VAGGVAWYLNQR

-70 EFLTGMQNMDFTTM
+70 KFLTGMQNMDFTTM

-106 TDFFTTVNK
+106 TDFFTTINK
-115 KMTYKITKNKFD
+115 KMTYTITKNKFD

-135 TVHMK
+135 TVHLK

-156 RKVAVAAYAGKEM
+156 RKVAVAAYAGKTM

-177 LATLLAENA
+177 LASLLAENA
-186 STADEKYSEIDI
+186 STADEKYSDIDI
-198 TYPLIKIGNDW
+198 TYPLIKIGDEW

-223 ANFKSVK
+223 ANFKNVK

-235 QLTDDTTTDSSSTD
+235 QLNDESSDSSSD
-249 AESTG
+249 ASA
-254 SDSTQ
+254 DSTASSDTADSAQ
-259 ATGASID
+259 TAGSSID

-273 VRFKQFAISNDYGG
+273 VRFKQFAVSKDYGG

-328 ANDDA
+328 ANDTA

-348 VCQVFLLKDT
+348 VCQVYLLKDT
-358 TSDVTASD
+358 TSDVTLQ
-366 CRIWGKNSV
+366 GKETLN
-375 LCVKRFWTGVSGGNQ
+375 VSGGQ
-390 KWFPDQPK
+390 TTSQVLKLQ
-398 RKKSEVFHE
+398 
-407 KFSTLYP
+407 
-414 ASD
+414 